1 MGAAAALKS
10 RRKERDIMARGGD
23 SLAYEM
29 KAAAL
34 GEKSRNP
41 NQSITDR
48 DTIHSY
54 KSSINRFC
62 AWAKEE
68 GYSKEQIL
76 SSPREHLQEYANHLV
91 EQGLSK
97 STVHTYV
104 AAPCKGL
111 GVPMQHI
118 SKPQRSAD
126 DITRSRGG
134 RNPQG
139 QREMQDSRFERLVAF
154 QEVTGLRRAELKDL
168 KGEDLRI
175 IDGKMYVVARQGKG
189 GKEQWQRIL
198 PKDSET
204 VQRTFDGVKKDQ
216 YVFDDREMK
225 NKIDLHGIRAEHAKE
240 CYDYYV
246 ARIKEDP
253 AYREQLKEDLKDY
266 FKEHHDPGRD
276 LDLKAYERFCNDLE
290 KNQGMYQMRGESR
303 KLAEEH
309 ERPTD
314 YDRVALMAVSV
325 EHLAHWRL
333 DVTVI
338 NYLT

>member
-1 MGAAAALKS
+1 
-10 RRKERDIMARGGD
+10 MARNGD

-29 KAAAL
+29 KVAAL

-41 NQSITDR
+41 NQSISDR

-76 SSPREHLQEYANHLV
+76 SSPREHLQEYTNHLK
-91 EQGLSK
+91 EEGLSNA
-97 STVHTYV
+97 TIHTYI

-111 GVPMQHI
+111 GIPMQHI
-118 SKPQRSAD
+118 SKPERSAD
-126 DITRSRGG
+126 NITRSRGG
-134 RNPQG
+134 GNPQG

-175 IDGKMYVVARQGKG
+175 KDGKMYVIAQQGKG

-198 PKDSET
+198 PKDAET
-204 VQRTFDGVKKDQ
+204 VQHTFDGIKKGDH
-216 YVFDDREMK
+216 VFSDAEMK
-225 NKIDLHGIRAEHAKE
+225 NKIDLHKMRAEHAKE
-240 CYDYYV
+240 CYDYYTE
-246 ARIKEDP
+246 RIKQDP
-253 AYREQLKEDLKDY
+253 AYREQLREELQQY
-266 FKEHHDPGRD
+266 FRDHHSHNGE
-276 LDLKAYERFCNDLE
+276 LDTRAYERFCDDMN
-290 KNQGMYQMRGESR
+290 KNEGVYQMRGETR

-309 ERPTD
+309 DRPTT

-333 DVTVI
+333 DVTVV

>member
-1 MGAAAALKS
+1 
-10 RRKERDIMARGGD
+10 MARNGD

-41 NQSITDR
+41 NQSISDR

-76 SSPREHLQEYANHLV
+76 SNPKEHLQEYTNHLA
-91 EQGLSK
+91 ESGLSK
-97 STVHTYV
+97 ASIHTYI

-111 GVPMQHI
+111 HIPMQHI
-118 SKPQRSAD
+118 SKPERSAD

-175 IDGKMYVVARQGKG
+175 KDGKMYVVARQGKG

-225 NKIDLHGIRAEHAKE
+225 NKIDLHGLRAEHAKE
-240 CYDYYV
+240 CYDYY
-246 ARIKEDP
+246 AGRIKEDP
-253 AYREQLKEDLKDY
+253 AYREQLREELQQY
-266 FKEHHDPGRD
+266 FRDHHSHNGE
-276 LDLKAYERFCNDLE
+276 LDTRAYERFCDDMN
-290 KNQGMYQMRGESR
+290 KNEGVYQMRGKTRE
-303 KLAEEH
+303 LAEEH

-314 YDRVALMAVSV
+314 YDRIALMAVSV

-333 DVTVI
+333 DVTVV

>member
-1 MGAAAALKS
+1 
-10 RRKERDIMARGGD
+10 MARNDD

-41 NQSITDR
+41 NQSISDR

-76 SSPREHLQEYANHLV
+76 SNPKEHLQEYTNHLA
-91 EQGLSK
+91 ESGLSK
-97 STVHTYV
+97 ASIHTYI

-111 GVPMQHI
+111 HIPMQHI
-118 SKPQRSAD
+118 SKPERSAD

-175 IDGKMYVVARQGKG
+175 KDGKMYVVARQGKG

-240 CYDYYV
+240 CYDYY
-246 ARIKEDP
+246 AERIKQDP
-253 AYREQLKEDLKDY
+253 AYREQLREELQQY
-266 FKEHHDPGRD
+266 FKEHHSPNGDFDTR
-276 LDLKAYERFCNDLE
+276 AYERFCSDMN
-290 KNQGMYQMRGESR
+290 KNEGVYQMRGKTRE
-303 KLAEEH
+303 LAEEH

-333 DVTVI
+333 DVTVV
-338 NYLT
+338 NYLM

>member
-1 MGAAAALKS
+1 
-10 RRKERDIMARGGD
+10 MARNGD
-23 SLAYEM
+23 SLAYTM
-29 KAAAL
+29 KVTAL

-41 NQSITDR
+41 NQSISDR

-76 SSPREHLQEYANHLV
+76 SSPREHLQEYTNHLK
-91 EQGLSK
+91 EERLSNA
-97 STVHTYV
+97 TIHTYI

-111 GVPMQHI
+111 GIPMQHI
-118 SKPQRSAD
+118 SKPERSAD
-126 DITRSRGG
+126 NITRSRGG
-134 RNPQG
+134 GNPQG

-175 IDGKMYVVARQGKG
+175 KDGKMYVIAQQGKG

-198 PKDSET
+198 PKDTET
-204 VQRTFDGVKKDQ
+204 VQRTFDGIKKGDH
-216 YVFDDREMK
+216 VFSDAEMK
-225 NKIDLHGIRAEHAKE
+225 NKIDLHGMRAEHAKE
-240 CYDYYV
+240 CYDYYTE
-246 ARIKEDP
+246 RIKQDP
-253 AYREQLKEDLKDY
+253 AYREQLREELQQY
-266 FKEHHDPGRD
+266 FRDHHSHNGE
-276 LDLKAYERFCNDLE
+276 LDTRAYERFCDDMN
-290 KNQGMYQMRGESR
+290 KNEGVYQMRGKTRE
-303 KLAEEH
+303 LAEEH
-309 ERPTD
+309 ERPTE

-333 DVTVI
+333 DVTVV

>member
-1 MGAAAALKS
+1 
-10 RRKERDIMARGGD
+10 MARNGD

-41 NQSITDR
+41 NQSISDR

-76 SSPREHLQEYANHLV
+76 SNPKEHLQEYTNHLA
-91 EQGLSK
+91 ESGLSK
-97 STVHTYV
+97 ASIHTYI

-111 GVPMQHI
+111 HIPMQHI
-118 SKPQRSAD
+118 SKPERSAD

-175 IDGKMYVVARQGKG
+175 KDGKMYVVARQGKG

-240 CYDYYV
+240 CYDYY
-246 ARIKEDP
+246 AERIKQDP
-253 AYREQLKEDLKDY
+253 AYREQLREELQQY
-266 FKEHHDPGRD
+266 FKEHHSPNGDFDTR
-276 LDLKAYERFCNDLE
+276 AYERFCSDMN
-290 KNQGMYQMRGESR
+290 KNEGVYQMRGKTRE
-303 KLAEEH
+303 LAEEH

-333 DVTVI
+333 DVTVV
-338 NYLT
+338 NYLM

>member
-1 MGAAAALKS
+1 
-10 RRKERDIMARGGD
+10 MARNGD

-34 GEKSRNP
+34 GAKSRNQ

-62 AWAKEE
+62 GWAKEQ
-68 GYSKEQIL
+68 GISKEQIL
-76 SSPREHLQEYANHLV
+76 TNPKEHLQAYTNHLV
-91 EQGLSK
+91 ESGLSK
-97 STVHTYV
+97 ASIHTYI

-111 GVPMQHI
+111 HIPMQHI
-118 SKPQRSAD
+118 SKPERSAD
-126 DITRSRGG
+126 DIMRSRGG
-134 RNPQG
+134 KNPQG
-139 QREMQDSRFERLVAF
+139 QREMQDSRFERLVNF

-168 KGEDLRI
+168 RGEDLRVK
-175 IDGKMYVVARQGKG
+175 DGKMYVIAQQGKG

-198 PKDSET
+198 PKDTET
-204 VQRTFDGVKKDQ
+204 VQRTFDGIKKGEH
-216 YVFDDREMK
+216 VFSDSEMK
-225 NKIDLHGIRAEHAKE
+225 NKIDLHRLRADHAKE

-290 KNQGMYQMRGESR
+290 KNQGIYQMRGDTR
-303 KLAEEH
+303 KLAEAH

-333 DVTVI
+333 DVSVV

>member
-1 MGAAAALKS
+1 
-10 RRKERDIMARGGD
+10 MARNGD

-41 NQSITDR
+41 NQSISDR

-76 SSPREHLQEYANHLV
+76 SNPKEHLQEYTNHLA
-91 EQGLSK
+91 ESGLSK
-97 STVHTYV
+97 ASIHTYI

-111 GVPMQHI
+111 HIPMQHI
-118 SKPQRSAD
+118 SKPERSAD

-139 QREMQDSRFERLVAF
+139 QREMQDSRFERLLAF

-175 IDGKMYVVARQGKG
+175 KDGKMYVVARQGKG

-240 CYDYYV
+240 CYDYY
-246 ARIKEDP
+246 AERIKQDP
-253 AYREQLKEDLKDY
+253 AYREQLREELQQY
-266 FKEHHDPGRD
+266 FKEHHSPNGDFDTR
-276 LDLKAYERFCNDLE
+276 AYERFCSDMN
-290 KNQGMYQMRGESR
+290 KNEGVYQMRGKTRE
-303 KLAEEH
+303 LAEEH

-333 DVTVI
+333 DVTVV
-338 NYLT
+338 NYLM